1 MYYSEEVIE
10 EVRTKNDIVDVISG
24 YVRLQKKG
32 SSYFGLCPFHNEKS
46 PSFSVSREKQMYY
59 CFGCGADGD
68 VIDFT
73 AKLFQLSLLQAAE
86 KLATDFG
93 LSATGNSPRFL
104 CKPVEKPLSPKE
116 QLYKILCSYR
126 SLLVNWRMAYAP
138 KNPEVSLHPCFVAS
152 LHYADRVQYL
162 LDILL
167 QESPNEK
174 QQLLN
179 GKEVTALGEAIER
192 CKETEEAA

>member
-1 MYYSEEVIE
+1 M
-10 EVRTKNDIVDVISG
+10 KVDS
-24 YVRLQKKG
+24 R
-32 SSYFGLCPFHNEKS
+32 FH
-46 PSFSVSREKQMYY
+46 

-73 AKLFQLSLLQAAE
+73 AKLFQLSLRQAAE

-93 LSATGNSPRFL
+93 LSGTDDFPQIRYKL
-104 CKPVEKPLSPKE
+104 VEKPLSQKE
-116 QLYKILCSYR
+116 QLYKSLCSYR
-126 SLLVNWRMAYAP
+126 SLLADWRVTYAP
-138 KNPEVSLHPCFVAS
+138 QILEESLHPCFVAS

-162 LDILL
+162 LDILCL
-167 QESPNEK
+167 HEK